1 MNNEQHENKSFIR
14 KIIALVYVGEG
25 VKLNG
30 IPARDLTPDE
40 VEWFGGE
47 HNLRE
52 TGLYISQAE
61 ALADGGKNG

>member
-1 MNNEQHENKSFIR
+1 MKQEQHENKSFIR

-25 VKLNG
+25 KKLNG
-30 IPARDLTPDE
+30 IPARDLTQEE
-40 VEWFGGE
+40 VDWFGGE

-52 TGLYISQAE
+52 TGLYISEAE